1 MATKKNNGT
10 LTQKEASERAYRNN
24 RKYKGEGDELARAMF
39 VSGIRYEHSRRT
51 DKEAWKAKLNKV
63 IGLQKEADNFIDKC
77 HDAGIDLFETTL
89 YENFS
94 KMTDDYI
101 MELCGGDKELF
112 DDVQWYI
119 FEYLPHLEENDA
131 EPCKENAMAHD
142 GDDNPILYDMDS
154 LAEWILAGA

>member
-1 MATKKNNGT
+1 
-10 LTQKEASERAYRNN
+10 
-24 RKYKGEGDELARAMF
+24 MF
-39 VSGIRYEHSRRT
+39 VSGIRYEHSRCT

-63 IGLQKEADNFIDKC
+63 IGLQKEVDNFIDKC

-119 FEYLPHLEENDA
+119 FEYLLHLKENDA

-154 LAEWILAGA
+154 LADWILAGA

>member
-10 LTQKEASERAYRNN
+10 LTQEEATERAYKNN
-24 RKYKGEGDELARAMF
+24 RKYRGEGEELARAMF
-39 VSGIRYEHSRRT
+39 VSGIRYEHSRHT

-63 IGLQKEADNFIDKC
+63 IGLQKEVDTFIDKC

-119 FEYLPHLEENDA
+119 FEYLPHLEANDA
-131 EPCKENAMAHD
+131 EPSRENAMAHD
-142 GDDNPILYDMDS
+142 GDGNPILYDMDS
-154 LAEWILAGA
+154 LAEWILA

>member
-10 LTQKEASERAYRNN
+10 LTQKEASEKAYKNN
-24 RKYKGEGDELARAMF
+24 RKYKGDGEELARAMF

-63 IGLQKEADNFIDKC
+63 IRLQKEASDFIDKC

-131 EPCKENAMAHD
+131 EPCRENAMAHD
-142 GDDNPILYDMDS
+142 RDDNPILYDMDS